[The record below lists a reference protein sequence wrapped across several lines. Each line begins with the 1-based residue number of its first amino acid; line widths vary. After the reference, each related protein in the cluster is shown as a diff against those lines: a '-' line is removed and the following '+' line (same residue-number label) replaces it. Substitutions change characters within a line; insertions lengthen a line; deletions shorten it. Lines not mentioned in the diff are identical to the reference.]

1 LFLALSRLRF
11 PALLLSP
18 LSRHTL
24 PNLNILLRCLIV
36 DDEPSARQFLRKRL
50 AAHPEIEV
58 IGEAESNE
66 EALAFFNTLLPD
78 VIFLD
83 INMPQSNGLELP
95 ALLPKHSRPAIVFV
109 TAHEDHALRAFEL
122 DAIDYLLKPY
132 SAQRMAAT
140 VDKLRRHF
148 EGKIALTTEK
158 MAPLELEVH
167 ALDAI
172 VLREQKQLIQV
183 EPHNISVIKALG
195 DYTRLTLLTGKSYL
209 LRQRLMSWEELL
221 PQDNFFRVDRFRIIN
236 MAGLVKVE
244 RVSRNKMFV
253 TMMGLNQ
260 PEELARL
267 ASIRLTQRLKQRTI
281 L

>member
-1 LFLALSRLRF
+1 
-11 PALLLSP
+11 
-18 LSRHTL
+18 
-24 PNLNILLRCLIV
+24 LIV